1 MTPSEAQ
8 SRIAALRGEIA
19 SHDERYYRQAR
30 PEISDR
36 EYDRIKRE
44 LADLESRFPDAAR
57 AAGTDSPTARVGDD
71 RAEGFKTYR
80 HRQAMQSLDNTY
92 SEAELREFHARLSR
106 VLGRDDLSYVV
117 EPKIDGLAVSLTY
130 EKGRLVRAVTRGN
143 GVEGDDVTANALTIR
158 ALPRELKRAAGAPLP
173 DLIEIRGEIYMTLA
187 EFGRINAARDEE
199 GEERFANPRS
209 LAAGTIKLLDPREV
223 AERRLELVLYGIGAC
238 EPAKAAGDTQSGY
251 HARVRAWGLPG
262 VEKMWT
268 ARGIDEAWKAI
279 GELDRLRQGFA
290 YMTDGAVVK
299 LDSLA
304 LQAEAGSTSKAPR
317 WAMAYKFAAE
327 RAETRLL
334 SITVQVGRT
343 GVLTP
348 VAELEPVLLAGSTVS
363 RATLHNR
370 DEIARKD
377 IRVGDYVFVEKAGE
391 VIPAVVGVNAA
402 RRGPQC
408 VPYLFPAKCPACGTA
423 VVQAEGE
430 VALRCPNHECPV
442 QVRRRVQHFSSRACV
457 DIDGLGEAM
466 VDMLVEKGWV
476 KGVADIYRLRREN
489 LLTLGK
495 SVEKSTDNLLAA
507 IGASKRAELWRFI
520 HGLGIPH
527 VGAAAAKDLAG
538 RFMSLE
544 ALSQSRHSDYI
555 GAKDESLIPGIGE
568 TMAAAII
575 GHFNQPR
582 NRTLVRDLIHA
593 GVSPSAPAS
602 PSPASGLLAGRTFV
616 LTGTLPTMTREE
628 ASSRIEAAGG
638 RISSGVSK
646 KTHYVL
652 AGSDAGSKLEKAR
665 SLSVPVIGEAELLAM
680 LEAPRGVRAPG
691 ARGQAPA

>member
-8 SRIAALRGEIA
+8 MKIAALRGEVA
-19 SHDERYYRQAR
+19 SHDERYYRKAQ

-36 EYDRIKRE
+36 EYDRLKRE
-44 LADLESRFPDAAR
+44 LADLESKFPAAAK
-57 AAGTDSPTARVGDD
+57 AAGGDSPTVKVGDD
-71 RAEGFKTYR
+71 RAEGFSTYR
-80 HRQAMQSLDNTY
+80 HRLPMQSLDNTY

-106 VLGRDDLSYVV
+106 VLGRDDFSYVV

-143 GVEGDDVTANALTIR
+143 GVEGDDVTANALTIKG
-158 ALPRELKRAAGAPLP
+158 LPKELKRAAQAPVP

-187 EFGRINAARDEE
+187 EFERINAARDEE

-223 AERRLELVLYGIGAC
+223 AERRLEIVLYGIGAC
-238 EPAKAAGDTQSGY
+238 EPQKAAGDTQSGY
-251 HARVRAWGLPG
+251 HAKVKAWGLPA
-262 VEKMWT
+262 VEKLWT
-268 ARGIDEAWKAI
+268 AKGIDEAWSAI
-279 GELDRLRQGFA
+279 GDLDHLRRKFA

-304 LQAEAGSTSKAPR
+304 LQREAGSTSKAPR

-377 IRVGDYVFVEKAGE
+377 IRVGDFVFVEKAGE
-391 VIPAVVGVNAA
+391 VIPAVVGVNAD
-402 RRGPQC
+402 RRSPKC
-408 VPYLFPAKCPACGTA
+408 VPYVFPTKCPACGTP
-423 VVQAEGE
+423 VVQVEGE
-430 VALRCPNHECPV
+430 VALRCPNYDCPV
-442 QVRRRVQHFSSRACV
+442 QVRRRVQHFASKACI

-466 VDMLVEKGWV
+466 VDALVEKGWV
-476 KGVADIYRLRREN
+476 RGVADIYSLKRDD

-495 SVEKSTDNLLAA
+495 SVEKSTDKLLAA
-507 IGASKRAELWRFI
+507 IEASKHAELWRYI

-527 VGAAAAKDLAG
+527 VGAAAAKDLAAK
-538 RFMSLE
+538 FMGLE
-544 ALSQSRHSDYI
+544 ALSQSKHADYI
-555 GAKDESLIPGIGE
+555 GPKGESLISGIGE
-568 TMAAAII
+568 TMADAIV
-575 GHFNQPR
+575 GHFNQPK
-582 NRTLVRDLIHA
+582 NRTLVRDLVKA
-593 GVSPSAPAS
+593 GVAPAAPAARS
-602 PSPASGLLAGRTFV
+602 PGTGLLAGKTFV
-616 LTGTLPTMTREE
+616 LTGTLPSMSRDE
-628 ASSRIEAAGG
+628 ASARIEAAGG
-638 RISSGVSK
+638 KISSSVSK

-652 AGSDAGSKLEKAR
+652 AGADAGSKLEKAK
-665 SLSVPVIGEAELLAM
+665 SLGVPLLSEEELVAM
-680 LEAPRGVRAPG
+680 LAGRA
-691 ARGQAPA
+691 GQ